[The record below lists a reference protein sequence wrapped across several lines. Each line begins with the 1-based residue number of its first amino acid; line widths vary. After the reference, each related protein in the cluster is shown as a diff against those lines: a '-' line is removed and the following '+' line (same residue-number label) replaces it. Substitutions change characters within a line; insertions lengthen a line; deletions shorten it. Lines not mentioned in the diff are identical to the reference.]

1 MEIHQKYPK
10 DSGHQKIINGNK
22 HIVAQEIFD
31 YLNHKTSLQEIVAW
45 CENVMMDGDIEEQDI
60 DIVSEVVTKI
70 GLADTHNFG
79 LLWEDCDEMLS
90 KLGYKLHLDL
100 LKVA

>member
-1 MEIHQKYPK
+1 MI
-10 DSGHQKIINGNK
+10 NK
-22 HIVAQEIFD
+22 HIAAQKIFD
-31 YLNHKTSLQEIVAW
+31 YLNHKISLREIVDW
-45 CENVMMDGDIEEQDI
+45 SENIMMDAEIEEQDI
-60 DIVSEVVTKI
+60 EVVTEVVSRI

-79 LLWEDCDEMLS
+79 LLWEDCDAMLT